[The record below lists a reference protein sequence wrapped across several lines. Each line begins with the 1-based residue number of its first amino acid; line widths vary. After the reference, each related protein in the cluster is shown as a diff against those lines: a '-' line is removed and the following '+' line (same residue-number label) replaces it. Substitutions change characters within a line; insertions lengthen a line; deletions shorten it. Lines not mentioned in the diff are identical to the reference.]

1 MSRGVAPL
9 AILALAPLLLL
20 APFLATFATVLRE
33 PGVDVGDATAWAS
46 VVEGACPGEA
56 IVVMGA
62 AQYDGTPSAALERRL
77 QGAAELYRA
86 GCAPVVVVSGGRR
99 PGDRTSEGEA
109 GVAWLAG
116 HGVPLAALR
125 AETRATTSVE
135 NLRFAMDVAP
145 AGRWVI
151 VTDDLHAR
159 RTGIAAERLGIDAV
173 AVGIRTTGE
182 RTRYALRESIAILA
196 YRLGAFR

>member
-9 AILALAPLLLL
+9 TILALAPLLLL

-33 PGVDVGDATAWAS
+33 PGVDVSDARSWTS
-46 VVEGACPGEA
+46 VVEGACPAEA

-77 QGAAELYRA
+77 QGAAELYGT
-86 GCAPVVVVSGGRR
+86 GCAPVVVVSGGSR

-109 GVAWLAG
+109 GVAWLARR
-116 HGVPLAALR
+116 GVPTEVQR

-135 NLRFAMDVAP
+135 NLRYTMDVAP
-145 AGRWVI
+145 EGRWVI
-151 VTDDLHAR
+151 VTDDLHVE
-159 RTGIAAERLGIDAV
+159 RTGVVAERLGIDAV
-173 AVGIRTTGE
+173 TIGVRTAGA
-182 RTRYALRESIAILA
+182 RVHYAFRESVAILA

>member
-9 AILALAPLLLL
+9 TILALAPLLLL
-20 APFLATFATVLRE
+20 VPFVATFATVLRA
-33 PGVDVGDATAWAS
+33 PGVDVRDAAAWTSIA
-46 VVEGACPGEA
+46 GLACPAEA

-77 QGAAELYRA
+77 RGAAHLYGS
-86 GCAPVVVVSGGRR
+86 GCAPAVVVSGGSR

-109 GVAWLAG
+109 GVAWLAV
-116 HGVPLAALR
+116 HGVPAEALR

-151 VTDDLHAR
+151 VTDDVHAL
-159 RTGIAAERLGIDAV
+159 RTGIAAERLGIDA
-173 AVGIRTTGE
+173 ATVGV
-182 RTRYALRESIAILA
+182 RTRGDRIRYAWRESVAILA

>member
-9 AILALAPLLLL
+9 TVLALAPLLLL
-20 APFLATFATVLRE
+20 APFLATFGALLRA
-33 PGVDVGDATAWAS
+33 PGVDLYDANAWAS
-46 VVEGACPGEA
+46 VAEAACPVDA

-77 QGAAELYRA
+77 RGAAELYRS
-86 GCAPVVVVSGGRR
+86 GCAPVVVVSGGSR

-109 GVAWLAG
+109 GLDWLVAL
-116 HGVPLAALR
+116 GVPAAALR

-145 AGRWVI
+145 EGRWLI
-151 VTDDLHAR
+151 VTDDLHALR
-159 RTGIAAERLGIDAV
+159 SGIVAERLGIDAV
-173 AVGIRTTGE
+173 TVGVRTTTD
-182 RTRYALRESIAILA
+182 RARYALRESAAILA